1 MGVGFLHG
9 FLPQGISNAPL
20 IRPTKIRVL
29 TTDELLFPK
38 EMQTLLEDELRVK
51 FEVMLTRDWNTLLA
65 KTVASPSVDL
75 LFLPSYWAATLRQ
88 QDLLANLTKD
98 AELMQR
104 VAPDFLESASSAIGN
119 SSAGDNSPAAKTLDF
134 LPIYWIKTGFLTTKK
149 QSFEEFLKDKNKN
162 ILFLLADE
170 DLILRHLQIWKGQG
184 LSAAIS
190 SKKILTLPLEQ
201 ISKSDR
207 DGVVETS
214 LNELHP
220 ELQTSRQVSALL
232 MWGAAI
238 PNNSRKKE
246 KTLEV
251 LNLLTT
257 PLIQEKFLMAGPFNS
272 TLMQVSDQTLPKQRR
287 ATYIRELQ
295 LKDTSIIDKKD
306 IDAKSKLKSEF
317 GIIL

>member
-1 MGVGFLHG
+1 
-9 FLPQGISNAPL
+9 
-20 IRPTKIRVL
+20 
-29 TTDELLFPK
+29 
-38 EMQTLLEDELRVK
+38 
-51 FEVMLTRDWNTLLA
+51 
-65 KTVASPSVDL
+65 
-75 LFLPSYWAATLRQ
+75 
-88 QDLLANLTKD
+88 
-98 AELMQR
+98 
-104 VAPDFLESASSAIGN
+104 
-119 SSAGDNSPAAKTLDF
+119 
-134 LPIYWIKTGFLTTKK
+134 
-149 QSFEEFLKDKNKN
+149 
-162 ILFLLADE
+162 
-170 DLILRHLQIWKGQG
+170 
-184 LSAAIS
+184 
-190 SKKILTLPLEQ
+190 
-201 ISKSDR
+201 
-207 DGVVETS
+207 
-214 LNELHP
+214 
-220 ELQTSRQVSALL
+220 QTSRQVSALL